1 MVKSLSKS
9 LFLLLVIGTMLLGM
23 VNFVSAQNN
32 DGTYGL
38 DTATDTANA
47 GDKVLD
53 KGSGATAS
61 DSLAKGLGKMVGAL
75 LAFLGVIFL
84 ILMIYGGV
92 LWMTAAGND
101 QQIGKARTLIVAA
114 IIGLLIVLSA
124 YAITS
129 YLADNID
136 FS

>member
-1 MVKSLSKS
+1 LS
-9 LFLLLVIGTMLLGM
+9 
-23 VNFVSAQNN
+23 
-32 DGTYGL
+32 
-38 DTATDTANA
+38 
-47 GDKVLD
+47 
-53 KGSGATAS
+53 
-61 DSLAKGLGKMVGAL
+61 
-75 LAFLGVIFL
+75 FLGAIFL

>member
-1 MVKSLSKS
+1 MVKSISKS
-9 LFLLLVIGTMLLGM
+9 LFLLLVISTMLLGM
-23 VNFVSAQNN
+23 VNFVSAQGN
-32 DGTYGL
+32 DSTYGL
-38 DTATDTANA
+38 DTATDTANSA
-47 GDKVLD
+47 SKVLD
-53 KGSGATAS
+53 KGSGTAS
-61 DSLAKGLGKMVGAL
+61 DSLASGLGKMVGAL
-75 LAFLGVIFL
+75 LAFLGAIFL